1 MRVQRDKFNPIISL
15 NRIKWT
21 KKTLKNDKEKSFLQI
36 INIIDVDYV
45 IRVSSYLTDFHRT
58 FIDSTRKSSC
68 LENILIRFNF

>member
-45 IRVSSYLTDFHRT
+45 IRVSSYLTIFLLG
-58 FIDSTRKSSC
+58 KC
-68 LENILIRFNF
+68 FN

>member
-21 KKTLKNDKEKSFLQI
+21 KKMLKNDKEKSFLQI

-45 IRVSSYLTDFHRT
+45 IRVSSYLTIFLLG
-58 FIDSTRKSSC
+58 KC
-68 LENILIRFNF
+68 FN

>member
-1 MRVQRDKFNPIISL
+1 M
-15 NRIKWT
+15 
-21 KKTLKNDKEKSFLQI
+21 LKNDKEKSFLQI